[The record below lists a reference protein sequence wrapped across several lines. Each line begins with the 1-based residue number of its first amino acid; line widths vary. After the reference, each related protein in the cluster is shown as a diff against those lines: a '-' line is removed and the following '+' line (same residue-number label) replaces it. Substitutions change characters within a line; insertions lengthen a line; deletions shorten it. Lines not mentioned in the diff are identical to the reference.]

1 MKTMPLEQTETPA
14 LQPLAEDELVVA
26 GPQPDVIVDVVA
38 TSEQARADL
47 HVQTVCL
54 LILAFLA
61 AGIGLWLL
69 RPVLV
74 PFVLALFFA
83 ACLKPIIAFQ
93 MRYMRMPKPLAVV
106 GAIIFAAAIIAL
118 IGIPLS
124 SSIQHMWPTFK
135 FKLDQFLV

>member
-61 AGIGLWLL
+61 TGVGLWLL

-74 PFVLALFFA
+74 PFVLALFFS
-83 ACLKPIIAFQ
+83 ACLKPVIDFQ
-93 MRYMRMPKPLAVV
+93 RRHLRFPQPVAV
-106 GAIIFAAAIIAL
+106 A
-118 IGIPLS
+118 
-124 SSIQHMWPTFK
+124 
-135 FKLDQFLV
+135 